1 MIKQFTFNHFE
12 VNCYLIVDES
22 SRQCAIVDP
31 AAEASFEDIQLTQ
44 YIEQEGLQVTHILLT
59 HAHVDHIAGL
69 RQCCEH
75 FRLPVTMHPEGRHL
89 LKQAE
94 AYGSLMGFAVDNMS
108 DLETVEIND
117 GDIIE
122 VGGRKSEVG
131 GINNQAQSPHT
142 SYLIPHTSI
151 ECRYVPGHCPG
162 SMCFVLA
169 QEKSVITG
177 DALFHF
183 SIGRT
188 DLPGGDYPTLIEKL
202 KTRILTLPDD
212 YRVLPGHGIA
222 SQIGKEKKYNSFLT

>member
-12 VNCYLIVDES
+12 VNAYLIVDEANK
-22 SRQCAIVDP
+22 QCAIVDP
-31 AAEASFEDIQLTQ
+31 ACEASFEDSQLWQ
-44 YIEQEGLQVTHILLT
+44 YISEHQLNPVMILLT

-75 FRLPVTMHPEGRHL
+75 WQLPVTMHPEGRHL

-94 AYGSLMGFAVDNMS
+94 AYGSIMGFAVDNMS
-108 DLETVEIND
+108 DLDVVEIND
-117 GDIIE
+117 NDVLKIGSVD
-122 VGGRKSEVG
+122 V
-131 GINNQAQSPHT
+131 
-142 SYLIPHTSI
+142 

-162 SMCFVLA
+162 SMCFVIHS
-169 QEKSVITG
+169 EKAVITG

-188 DLPGGDYPTLIEKL
+188 DLPGGDYPTLIDKL
-202 KTRILTLPDD
+202 KSRILTLPDE

-222 SQIGKEKKYNSFLT
+222 SQIGKERKYKSFLV